1 MSEDRFG
8 TNGCIKTA
16 GKRGQCCAIAY
27 GFILAAQLGMAKEL
41 LNSFSAIQ
49 ITCIRC
55 LVHLCCIICY
65 SSWNDTQ
72 RYTGY
77 DTLFYLVSSVTGC
90 LSWVSTSA
98 TLYYLQVGDS
108 TALELGATV
117 IFTALLGHCF
127 LSERV
132 NKLDYVIL
140 LADVIGIILICKPEF
155 LFGNKSVITEES
167 TQTIYGSLIA
177 LLAGFFVSIW
187 SLFVKKLSNK
197 GTLNL
202 MLLMFFQGI
211 GGVPICLL
219 LSFFFDSWTT
229 PSSMKAW
236 LLLST
241 FGFTCLLQGLVQA
254 IALGSEDVK
263 TVAISSTISTVLTYV
278 IQLAIFR
285 ASFDIVITFGA
296 TIITVT
302 MVIMHIIRSLPEEQ

>member
-16 GKRGQCCAIAY
+16 GKRGQFCAIAY
-27 GFILAAQLGMAKEL
+27 GFILAAQLSMAKEL

-49 ITCIRC
+49 VTFIRC

-72 RYTGY
+72 RYTCY
-77 DTLFYLVSSVTGC
+77 DTLFYLVCSVTGC
-90 LSWVSTSA
+90 LAWVSTSA
-98 TLYYLQVGDS
+98 TLYFLQVGDS
-108 TALELGATV
+108 TALELGAIV

-140 LADVIGIILICKPEF
+140 LSDVIGIILICKPEF

-167 TQTIYGSLIA
+167 TQNYGSFIA
-177 LLAGFFVSIW
+177 LLSGFFVSIR

-202 MLLMFFQGI
+202 MLLMIFQGI

-236 LLLST
+236 LLLSI
-241 FGFTCLLQGLVQA
+241 FGFTCLLQGLVHA

-278 IQLAIFR
+278 IRLAIFR

-302 MVIMHIIRSLPEEQ
+302 MVIMHIIRSLSDEQ